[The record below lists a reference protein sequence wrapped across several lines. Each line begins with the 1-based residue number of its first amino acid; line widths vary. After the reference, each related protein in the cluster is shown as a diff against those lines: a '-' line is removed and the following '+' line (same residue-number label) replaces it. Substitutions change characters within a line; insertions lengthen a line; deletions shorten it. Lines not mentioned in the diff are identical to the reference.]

1 MTVPPLHLQLN
12 KGRTHVIKQNGSMRV
27 TNLSFDNQLYHDAE
41 TLLGF
46 VATVKIARIF
56 RAVRDTL

>member
-1 MTVPPLHLQLN
+1 
-12 KGRTHVIKQNGSMRV
+12 MRV